1 MHVKETR
8 SAPAYGNRMHFMFL
22 ILAFM
27 LWAVV
32 WGFFHAN
39 PRGVPRGALLACN
52 IAIIALGVAAA
63 LTSAV
68 PLYFDARAAK
78 PEHAATAVYLAVM
91 AGGAAFMIVLA
102 AGGLARNLL
111 VFPLSRRS
119 PT

>member
-1 MHVKETR
+1 
-8 SAPAYGNRMHFMFL
+8 MHFMFL

-39 PRGVPRGALLACN
+39 PRGVSRRALLACN
-52 IAIIALGVAAA
+52 VALIALGAAAA
-63 LTSAV
+63 LVSSI
-68 PLYFDARAAK
+68 PLYFDAIAARPDQRAVAI
-78 PEHAATAVYLAVM
+78 YLAVM

-102 AGGLARNLL
+102 AGGLARNLV

-119 PT
+119 AP